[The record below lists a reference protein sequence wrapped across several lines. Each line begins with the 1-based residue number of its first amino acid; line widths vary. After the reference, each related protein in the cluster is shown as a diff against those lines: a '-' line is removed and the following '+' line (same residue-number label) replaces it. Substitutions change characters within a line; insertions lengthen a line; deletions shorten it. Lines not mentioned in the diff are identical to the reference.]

1 MTPRRATGG
10 FTLVEVLVALIIV
23 AFGMSAV
30 LLALSSAADTV
41 GRLRDKSL
49 AEWIAF
55 NQISTTRL
63 ALQAPSTGT
72 TTGTLDYAN
81 GKWAWSQEIGEL
93 DIPGILRIT
102 VKVRRDDGTGTAS
115 ADQPADWLATAM
127 GFRGDAVNA
136 ANGENI
142 WNGTQIGGG
151 TGTTET
157 GTGTGTSTGTSTG
170 AGATSG
176 STESG
181 NTTERDPSRSGGPG
195 NGQGPGGRTG
205 GPGPGG
211 GPGGAPGEGPGPPGV
226 PPTPGNGG

>member
-1 MTPRRATGG
+1 MRRARAARG
-10 FTLVEVLVALIIV
+10 FTLLEVLVALIIV

-30 LLALSSAADTV
+30 LAALSSAADTT

-63 ALQAPSTGT
+63 ALQAPTTGT

-81 GKWAWSQEIGEL
+81 GKWAWSQDISEL

-102 VKVRRDDGTGTAS
+102 VKVRRDDGTGVPS
-115 ADQPADWLATAM
+115 ADQPVDWLATAL

-136 ANGENI
+136 ARGENI

-151 TGTTET
+151 TGTAGTAT
-157 GTGTGTSTGTSTG
+157 GTGTATG

-176 STESG
+176 TTDGG
-181 NTTERDPSRSGGPG
+181 NTAGRDASRNGGPG

-205 GPGPGG
+205 GPG
-211 GPGGAPGEGPGPPGV
+211 GAPGQGPGPPGT
-226 PPTPGNGG
+226 PANPGNGG

>member
-1 MTPRRATGG
+1 MTSPRAPRG

-30 LLALSSAADTV
+30 LLALGSAADTV

-49 AEWIAF
+49 AGWIAF

-63 ALQAPSTGT
+63 ALQAPTTGT

-102 VKVRRDDGTGTAS
+102 VKVRRDDGSGAPS
-115 ADQPADWLATAM
+115 AGQQVDWLATAM
-127 GFRGDAVNA
+127 GFRGDALNASSGQSVN
-136 ANGENI
+136 
-142 WNGTQIGGG
+142 WNGTQLPGG
-151 TGTTET
+151 TGTPQAGA
-157 GTGTGTSTGTSTG
+157 GTGPGPGTGP
-170 AGATSG
+170 ASG

-181 NTTERDPSRSGGPG
+181 NTAERDPSRSGGPG
-195 NGQGPGGRTG
+195 GGRG
-205 GPGPGG
+205 R
-211 GPGGAPGEGPGPPGV
+211 PGV
-226 PPTPGNGG
+226 PPANPGNAE